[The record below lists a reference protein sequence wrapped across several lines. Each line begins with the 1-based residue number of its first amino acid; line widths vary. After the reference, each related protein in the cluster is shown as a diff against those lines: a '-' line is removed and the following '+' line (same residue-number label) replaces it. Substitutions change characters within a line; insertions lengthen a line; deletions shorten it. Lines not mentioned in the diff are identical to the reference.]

1 MEKEIREISKDYP
14 TEKYLSDGYELLFS
28 WLGALARQYQ
38 RLGLLIPEDL
48 TYTEGGDEGI

>member
-1 MEKEIREISKDYP
+1 MYQFSKEYP
-14 TEKYLSDGYELLFS
+14 SDRYISDGYDMLFE
-28 WLGALARQYQ
+28 WLGMLARQYQ